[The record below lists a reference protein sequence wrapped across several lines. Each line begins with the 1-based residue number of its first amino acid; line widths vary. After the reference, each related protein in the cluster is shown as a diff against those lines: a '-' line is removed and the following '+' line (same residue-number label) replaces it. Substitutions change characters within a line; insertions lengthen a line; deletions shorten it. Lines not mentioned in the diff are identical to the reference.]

1 MLQQMRRLGHAID
14 SSNEWLGRIAS
25 FLVLFIMVIAVM
37 EVTLRYGF
45 HRPTIWAWDVNIQ
58 LFAAFIFLGTGYHI
72 LHRTVVTVDV
82 LYNRFPPKWRAFA
95 DVIIYLCC
103 LIFCAVIIWGGT
115 VMAVKSW
122 AVLETSRTFFEPPL
136 YFIKTLIPVA
146 GILMA
151 AQWTRQF
158 IRDFTAAMS
167 AKAAATERREPDE
180 H

>member
-14 SSNEWLGRIAS
+14 SSNEWLGRVAS
-25 FLVLFIMVIAVM
+25 FFVLVIMAIAVM

-58 LFAAFIFLGTGYHI
+58 LFAAFIFLGAGYHL
-72 LHRTVVTVDV
+72 LHRTIVTVDV
-82 LYNRFPPKWRAFA
+82 LYNRFSPKWRAFA
-95 DVIIYLCC
+95 DLITYLCC
-103 LIFCAVIIWGGT
+103 LTFCAVIIWGGT

-122 AVLETSRTFFEPPL
+122 AVMETSRTFFEPPL

-146 GILMA
+146 GVLMA

-167 AKAAATERREPDE
+167 TKTAATERREPGE

>member
-1 MLQQMRRLGHAID
+1 MLQQIRRLGQFID
-14 SSNEWLGRIAS
+14 SSNEWLGRGAS
-25 FLVLFIMVIAVM
+25 FLVLAIMAIAVM

-58 LFAAFIFLGTGYHI
+58 LFAAFIFLGAGYHL

-82 LYNRFPPKWRAFA
+82 LYNRFSPKWRAIA
-95 DVIIYLCC
+95 DLITYLCC
-103 LIFCAVIIWGGT
+103 LTFCAVIIWGGT

-122 AVLETSRTFFEPPL
+122 AVMETSRTYFEPPL

-146 GILMA
+146 GVLMA

-167 AKAAATERREPDE
+167 TKTAATERREPGE

>member
-1 MLQQMRRLGHAID
+1 MRQITCLGRVID
-14 SSNEWLGRIAS
+14 SGNEWLGRVTS
-25 FLVLFIMVIAVM
+25 FFVLIIMAIAVM
-37 EVTLRYGF
+37 EVILRYGF
-45 HRPTIWAWDVNIQ
+45 NRPTIWAWDVNIQ
-58 LFAAFIFLGTGYHI
+58 LFAAFIFLGAGYHL

-95 DVIIYLCC
+95 DLITYLCC
-103 LIFCAVIIWGGT
+103 LTFCTVIIWGGT

-146 GILMA
+146 GVLMA
-151 AQWTRQF
+151 AQWTRRF
-158 IRDFTAAMS
+158 ISDFTDAMS
-167 AKAAATERREPDE
+167 ARKREPGE

>member
-45 HRPTIWAWDVNIQ
+45 HRPTIWAWDINIQ

-103 LIFCAVIIWGGT
+103 LIFSAVIIWGGT

-122 AVLETSRTFFEPPL
+122 AVMETSRTFFEPPL

-146 GILMA
+146 GVLMA

-158 IRDFTAAMS
+158 IHDFTAAMS
-167 AKAAATERREPDE
+167 AKTAATERKEPDE

>member
-1 MLQQMRRLGHAID
+1 LRLIKRLGYVTD
-14 SSNEWLGRIAS
+14 STNEWLGKVAS
-25 FLVLFIMVIAVM
+25 FLVLIIMAIVVM

-45 HRPTIWAWDVNIQ
+45 NSPTIWAWDINIQ
-58 LFAAFIFLGTGYHI
+58 LFAAFIFLGAGYHL
-72 LHRTVVTVDV
+72 LHRTIITVDV

-95 DVIIYLCC
+95 DIITYLCC
-103 LIFCAVIIWGGT
+103 LTFCAVIIWGGT

-122 AVLETSRTFFEPPL
+122 SAMETSRTFFEPPL

-146 GILMA
+146 GILML

-167 AKAAATERREPDE
+167 TKTAATERREPDE